1 MKLHTSPPPYLWGK
15 GGGGRGGSSVK
26 GATFLSYKTSFK
38 LNLLGG
44 LPSFRENVSPETRLG
59 SSLVSLRCLLRLN
72 IIEGSA
78 WEMRSRKGEKQLSLD
93 TVSIL
98 FYRKC

>member
-15 GGGGRGGSSVK
+15 GGGERGGES
-26 GATFLSYKTSFK
+26 
-38 LNLLGG
+38 LLGG
-44 LPSFRENVSPETRLG
+44 LPSFRENFSPETRLG

-78 WEMRSRKGEKQLSLD
+78 WEMRSRKDEKQLSLD